1 MNYTENFE
9 GIKLDVQA
17 VDIHISDGIQESIRD
32 SISKLRKHITD
43 IIWADVYLKVE
54 AKHTTEQR
62 SVGMR
67 LGIPGADVFAS
78 DTGEDW
84 FTLLKSV
91 EAKLKKQLD
100 KKFAS

>member
-17 VDIHISDGIQESIRD
+17 VDISISDDLQEAVRD
-32 SISKLRKHITD
+32 SISKLKKHIRD
-43 IIWADVYLKVE
+43 INWVDVYFKVE
-54 AKHTTEQR
+54 SKQTTEHR
-62 SVGMR
+62 SVSMR

-78 DTGEDW
+78 DTGEEW

-91 EAKLKKQLD
+91 EAKLKRQLE
-100 KKFAS
+100 KKYTS